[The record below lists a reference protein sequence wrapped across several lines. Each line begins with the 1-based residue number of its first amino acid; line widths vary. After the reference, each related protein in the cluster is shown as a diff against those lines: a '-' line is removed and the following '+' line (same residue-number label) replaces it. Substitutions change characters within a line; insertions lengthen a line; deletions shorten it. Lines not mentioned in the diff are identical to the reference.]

1 MEQFKGLQKTL
12 FIWSQTE
19 NLEKQVEQLKAA
31 TGGEVL
37 VENVNRL
44 SLGE

>member
-1 MEQFKGLQKTL
+1 MEQFNGLQKTL
-12 FIWSQTE
+12 FIWSQND

-37 VENVNRL
+37 VENINRL